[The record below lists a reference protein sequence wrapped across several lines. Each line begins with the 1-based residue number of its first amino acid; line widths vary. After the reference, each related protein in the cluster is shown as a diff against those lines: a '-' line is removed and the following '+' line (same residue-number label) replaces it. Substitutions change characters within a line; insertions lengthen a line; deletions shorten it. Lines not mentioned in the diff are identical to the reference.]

1 MKTSKTI
8 LGSIMAFAFL
18 VIGQMLAEITDFGL
32 KSIHCPVT
40 ISAIISGLV
49 YFVVVYYCVKLLC
62 QYYLH
67 LPLSAIGVTKFHLN
81 LVCTITAFILPVM
94 VISVF
99 TLFGGHFK
107 TAALPNWELI
117 MINIFYGSFAAGF
130 VEELVFRGVILNL
143 LSIRWNRWIGIL
155 VPSLIFACMH
165 IIGRKLS
172 AISMLQLLIACTLVG
187 IMFSLIEIEQHTIWN
202 NALVHAIWN
211 LFTSALVAVN
221 VTLKSD
227 AVITFIPK
235 NKNFLFTGGDFGME
249 SSVITL
255 IATLIVIVLA
265 LSLIKR
271 KPRLKQ
277 KQV

>member
-32 KSIHCPVT
+32 KLIHCPVA
-40 ISAIISGLV
+40 ISAIIAGSV
-49 YFVVVYYCVKLLC
+49 YYAVVYYCVKLLC

-81 LVCTITAFILPVM
+81 LVWTIIAFILPVM
-94 VISVF
+94 VINVF
-99 TLFGGHFK
+99 ILFGGYFK

-117 MINIFYGSFAAGF
+117 MINIFYGSLAAGF

-143 LSIRWNRWIGIL
+143 LSIRWNRWIGNL

-172 AISMLQLLIACTLVG
+172 ALSIMQLLIACTLVG

-255 IATLIVIVLA
+255 IAILIVIVLA
-265 LSLIKR
+265 LSLIK

>member
-32 KSIHCPVT
+32 KLIHCPVT

-81 LVCTITAFILPVM
+81 LVWGITAFILPVM

-99 TLFGGHFK
+99 ILFGGYFK

-143 LSIRWNRWIGIL
+143 LSIRWNRWIG
-155 VPSLIFACMH
+155 VSVTSLIFASMH

-172 AISMLQLLIACTLVG
+172 AISILQLLIACTLAG
-187 IMFSLIEIEQHTIWN
+187 IMFVLIETEQRTIWN
-202 NALVHAIWN
+202 NAVIHSIWN
-211 LFTSALVAVN
+211 LLTSALVAVN
-221 VTLKSD
+221 VTFKND
-227 AVITFIPK
+227 ALITFIPN
-235 NKNFLFTGGDFGME
+235 NKNFLYTGGDFGME
-249 SSVITL
+249 SSL
-255 IATLIVIVLA
+255 IALVAYLIVILLA
-265 LSLIKR
+265 VYLIKQR
-271 KPRLKQ
+271 KH
-277 KQV
+277 V

>member
-18 VIGQMLAEITDFGL
+18 IIGQMLAEITYFGL
-32 KSIHCPVT
+32 KLIHCPVT

-81 LVCTITAFILPVM
+81 LVWGITAFILPGM

-99 TLFGGHFK
+99 ILFGGYFK

-143 LSIRWNRWIGIL
+143 LSIRWNRWVGGS
-155 VPSLIFACMH
+155 VTSLIFASMH

-172 AISMLQLLIACTLVG
+172 AIGILQLLIACTLAG
-187 IMFSLIEIEQHTIWN
+187 IMFVLIETEQRTIWN
-202 NALVHAIWN
+202 NAVIHSIWN
-211 LFTSALVAVN
+211 LVTSALVAVN
-221 VTLKSD
+221 VTFKND
-227 AVITFIPK
+227 ALITFVPN
-235 NKNFLFTGGDFGME
+235 NKNFLYTGGDFGME
-249 SSVITL
+249 SSL
-255 IATLIVIVLA
+255 IALVAYLIVILLA
-265 LSLIKR
+265 VYLIKQR
-271 KPRLKQ
+271 KH
-277 KQV
+277 V

>member
-81 LVCTITAFILPVM
+81 LV
-94 VISVF
+94 
-99 TLFGGHFK
+99 
-107 TAALPNWELI
+107 W
-117 MINIFYGSFAAGF
+117 
-130 VEELVFRGVILNL
+130 GVILNL
-143 LSIRWNRWIGIL
+143 LSIRWNRWIGGL
-155 VPSLIFACMH
+155 VTSLIFASLH

-172 AISMLQLLIACTLVG
+172 AISMLQLLIACTLAG
-187 IMFSLIEIEQHTIWN
+187 IMFVLIETEQRTIWN
-202 NALVHAIWN
+202 NAVIHSIWN
-211 LFTSALVAVN
+211 LVTSALVAVN
-221 VTLKSD
+221 VTFKND
-227 AVITFIPK
+227 ALITFIPN
-235 NKNFLFTGGDFGME
+235 NKNFLYTGGNFGME
-249 SSVITL
+249 SSL
-255 IATLIVIVLA
+255 IAIVAYLIVI
-265 LSLIKR
+265 LIAVYLIIHR
-271 KPRLKQ
+271 KH
-277 KQV
+277 V

>member
-18 VIGQMLAEITDFGL
+18 VIGQMLAEITDLGL

-81 LVCTITAFILPVM
+81 LVWGITAFILPVM

-99 TLFGGHFK
+99 ILLGGYFK
-107 TAALPNWELI
+107 TVALPNWDLI

-143 LSIRWNRWIGIL
+143 LSIRWNRWIGGL
-155 VPSLIFACMH
+155 VTSLIFASMH

-172 AISMLQLLIACTLVG
+172 AISMLELLIACTLAG
-187 IMFSLIEIEQHTIWN
+187 IMFVLIETEQRTIWN
-202 NALVHAIWN
+202 NAVIHSIWN
-211 LFTSALVAVN
+211 LLTSALVAVN
-221 VTLKSD
+221 VTFKND
-227 AVITFIPK
+227 ALITFIPN
-235 NKNFLFTGGDFGME
+235 NKNFLYTGGDFGME
-249 SSVITL
+249 SSL
-255 IATLIVIVLA
+255 IAIVAYLIVILIAVY
-265 LSLIKR
+265 LIKQR
-271 KPRLKQ
+271 KH
-277 KQV
+277 V

>member
-1 MKTSKTI
+1 MKTSKII

-18 VIGQMLAEITDFGL
+18 AIGQMLAEITDFGL
-32 KSIHCPVT
+32 KLIHCPVT

-81 LVCTITAFILPVM
+81 LVWGITAFILPVM

-99 TLFGGHFK
+99 ILFGGYFK

-143 LSIRWNRWIGIL
+143 LSIRWNRWIGGS
-155 VPSLIFACMH
+155 VTSLIFASMH

-172 AISMLQLLIACTLVG
+172 AISILQLLIACTLAG
-187 IMFSLIEIEQHTIWN
+187 IMFVLIETEQRTIWN
-202 NALVHAIWN
+202 NAVIHSIWN
-211 LFTSALVAVN
+211 LLTSALVAVN
-221 VTLKSD
+221 VTFKND
-227 AVITFIPK
+227 ALITFIPN
-235 NKNFLFTGGDFGME
+235 NKNFLYTGGDFGME
-249 SSVITL
+249 SSL
-255 IATLIVIVLA
+255 IALVAYLIVILLA
-265 LSLIKR
+265 VYLIKQR
-271 KPRLKQ
+271 KH
-277 KQV
+277 V

>member
-49 YFVVVYYCVKLLC
+49 YFVVVYYCVKSLC

-81 LVCTITAFILPVM
+81 LVWGITAFILPVM

-99 TLFGGHFK
+99 ILFGGYFK

-143 LSIRWNRWIGIL
+143 LSIRWNRWIGGL
-155 VPSLIFACMH
+155 VTSLIFASMH

-172 AISMLQLLIACTLVG
+172 AISMLQLLIACTLAG
-187 IMFSLIEIEQHTIWN
+187 IMFVLIETEQRTIWN
-202 NALVHAIWN
+202 NAVIHSIWN
-211 LFTSALVAVN
+211 LVTSALVAVN
-221 VTLKSD
+221 VTFKND
-227 AVITFIPK
+227 ALITFIPN
-235 NKNFLFTGGDFGME
+235 NKNFLYTGGDFGME
-249 SSVITL
+249 SSVIA
-255 IATLIVIVLA
+255 IVAYLIVILIAVY
-265 LSLIKR
+265 LIKQR
-271 KPRLKQ
+271 KH
-277 KQV
+277 V

>member
-18 VIGQMLAEITDFGL
+18 AIGQMLAEITDFGL
-32 KSIHCPVT
+32 KLIHCPVT

-81 LVCTITAFILPVM
+81 LVWGITAFILPVM

-99 TLFGGHFK
+99 ILFGGYFK

-143 LSIRWNRWIGIL
+143 LSIRWNRWIGGS
-155 VPSLIFACMH
+155 VTSLIFASMH

-172 AISMLQLLIACTLVG
+172 AISILQLLIACTLAG
-187 IMFSLIEIEQHTIWN
+187 IMFVLIETEQRTIWN
-202 NALVHAIWN
+202 NAVIHSIWN
-211 LFTSALVAVN
+211 LLTSALVAVN
-221 VTLKSD
+221 VTFKNDSL
-227 AVITFIPK
+227 ITFIPN
-235 NKNFLFTGGDFGME
+235 NKNFLYTGGDFGME
-249 SSVITL
+249 SSL
-255 IATLIVIVLA
+255 IALVAYLIVILLA
-265 LSLIKR
+265 VYLIKQR
-271 KPRLKQ
+271 KH
-277 KQV
+277 V

>member
-32 KSIHCPVT
+32 KLIHCPVT

-49 YFVVVYYCVKLLC
+49 YFVAVYYCVKLLC

-81 LVCTITAFILPVM
+81 LVWGITAFILPVM

-99 TLFGGHFK
+99 ILFGGYFK
-107 TAALPNWELI
+107 TAALPSWELI

-143 LSIRWNRWIGIL
+143 LSIRWNRWIGGS
-155 VPSLIFACMH
+155 VTSLIFASMH

-172 AISMLQLLIACTLVG
+172 AISILQLLIACTLAG
-187 IMFSLIEIEQHTIWN
+187 IMFVLIETEQRTIWN
-202 NALVHAIWN
+202 NAVIHSIWN
-211 LFTSALVAVN
+211 LLTSALVAVN
-221 VTLKSD
+221 VTFKND
-227 AVITFIPK
+227 ALITFIPN
-235 NKNFLFTGGDFGME
+235 NKNFLYTGGDFGME
-249 SSVITL
+249 SSL
-255 IATLIVIVLA
+255 IALVAYLIVILLA
-265 LSLIKR
+265 VYLIKQR
-271 KPRLKQ
+271 KH
-277 KQV
+277 V

>member
-18 VIGQMLAEITDFGL
+18 AIGQMLAEITDFGL
-32 KSIHCPVT
+32 KLIHCPVT

-49 YFVVVYYCVKLLC
+49 YFVVVYYCIKLLC

-67 LPLSAIGVTKFHLN
+67 SPLSAIGVTKFHLN
-81 LVCTITAFILPVM
+81 LVWGITAFILPVM

-99 TLFGGHFK
+99 ILFGGYFK

-143 LSIRWNRWIGIL
+143 LSIRWNRWIGGS
-155 VPSLIFACMH
+155 VTSLIFASMH

-172 AISMLQLLIACTLVG
+172 AISILQLLIACTLAG
-187 IMFSLIEIEQHTIWN
+187 IMFVLIETEQRTIWN
-202 NALVHAIWN
+202 NAVIHSIWN
-211 LFTSALVAVN
+211 LLTSALVAVN
-221 VTLKSD
+221 VTFKND
-227 AVITFIPK
+227 ALITFVPN
-235 NKNFLFTGGDFGME
+235 NKNFLYTGGDFGME
-249 SSVITL
+249 SSL
-255 IATLIVIVLA
+255 IALVAYLIVILLA
-265 LSLIKR
+265 VYLIKQR
-271 KPRLKQ
+271 KH
-277 KQV
+277 V

>member
-32 KSIHCPVT
+32 KLIHCPVT

-81 LVCTITAFILPVM
+81 LVWGITAFILPVM

-99 TLFGGHFK
+99 ILFGGYFK

-143 LSIRWNRWIGIL
+143 LSIRWNRWIGGS
-155 VPSLIFACMH
+155 VTSLIFASMH

-172 AISMLQLLIACTLVG
+172 AISILQLLIACTLAG
-187 IMFSLIEIEQHTIWN
+187 IMFVLIETEQRTIWN
-202 NALVHAIWN
+202 NAVIHSIWN
-211 LFTSALVAVN
+211 LVTSALVAVN
-221 VTLKSD
+221 VTFKND
-227 AVITFIPK
+227 ALITFIPN
-235 NKNFLFTGGDFGME
+235 NKSFLYTGGDFGIE
-249 SSVITL
+249 SSL
-255 IATLIVIVLA
+255 IALVAYLIVILIAVY
-265 LSLIKR
+265 LIKQR
-271 KPRLKQ
+271 KH
-277 KQV
+277 V

>member
-18 VIGQMLAEITDFGL
+18 AIGQMLAEITDFGL
-32 KSIHCPVT
+32 KLIHCPVT

-81 LVCTITAFILPVM
+81 LVWGITAFILPVM

-99 TLFGGHFK
+99 ILFGGYFK
-107 TAALPNWELI
+107 TATLPNWELI

-143 LSIRWNRWIGIL
+143 LSIRWNRWIGGS
-155 VPSLIFACMH
+155 VTSLIFASMH

-172 AISMLQLLIACTLVG
+172 AISILQLLIACTLAG
-187 IMFSLIEIEQHTIWN
+187 IMFVLIETEQRTIWN
-202 NALVHAIWN
+202 NAVIHSIWN
-211 LFTSALVAVN
+211 LLTSALVAVN
-221 VTLKSD
+221 VTFKND
-227 AVITFIPK
+227 ALITFIPN
-235 NKNFLFTGGDFGME
+235 NKNFLYTGGDFGME
-249 SSVITL
+249 SSL
-255 IATLIVIVLA
+255 IALVAYLIVILLA
-265 LSLIKR
+265 VYLIKQR
-271 KPRLKQ
+271 KH
-277 KQV
+277 V

>member
-18 VIGQMLAEITDFGL
+18 AIGQMLAEITDFGL
-32 KSIHCPVT
+32 KLIHCPVT

-81 LVCTITAFILPVM
+81 LVWGITAFILPVM

-99 TLFGGHFK
+99 ILFGGYFK

-143 LSIRWNRWIGIL
+143 LSIRWNRWIGGS
-155 VPSLIFACMH
+155 VTSLIFASMH

-172 AISMLQLLIACTLVG
+172 AISILQLLIACTLAG
-187 IMFSLIEIEQHTIWN
+187 IMFVLIETEQRTIWN
-202 NALVHAIWN
+202 NAVIHSIWN
-211 LFTSALVAVN
+211 LVTSALVAVN
-221 VTLKSD
+221 VTFKND
-227 AVITFIPK
+227 ALITFIPN
-235 NKNFLFTGGDFGME
+235 NKNFLYTGGDFGIE
-249 SSVITL
+249 SSL
-255 IATLIVIVLA
+255 IALVAYLIVILLA
-265 LSLIKR
+265 VYLIKQR
-271 KPRLKQ
+271 KH
-277 KQV
+277 V